1 MSDVFQ
7 KAVNAMA
14 PLYDTLMSQAPVAL
28 HDKKSFPDKG
38 GVYLICDGD
47 TPLYTGRC
55 KNIRKRMA
63 NHGGRSPQSSTF
75 AFRLACAA
83 IEHKVTYKAG
93 KGRKE
98 LMQNPA
104 FRQHF
109 DGNVERIR
117 NMNVRYVAI
126 SDDVTQHLF
135 EVYVHLE
142 LETPHNSFATH

>member
-1 MSDVFQ
+1 MAQVFQ
-7 KAVNAMA
+7 KAVDAMV
-14 PLYDTLMSQAPVAL
+14 PLYETLMSQPLVPL

-38 GVYLICDGD
+38 GVYLICEDD

-55 KNIRKRMA
+55 KSIRKRMA

-98 LMQNPA
+98 LMQNPS
-104 FRQHF
+104 FCQHF
-109 DGNVERIR
+109 ESNVERIR
-117 NMNVRYVAI
+117 NMNVRYVVI
-126 SDDVTQHLF
+126 TDDVTQHLF
-135 EVYVHLE
+135 EVYVHLA